1 MAATARDRERRVCRD
16 SDPLCS
22 LLVRVVQS
30 AGRHGPAG
38 PWDQPK
44 KTRNA
49 SGWYRFVLLRVRLP
63 NTLRLAS
70 DLGEATGFEGS
81 LRDPGRVFG
90 SGAALPCP
98 APRLLHVP
106 PSCDVFSG
114 DPFFCEYSRVHALS
128 REVPRQ
134 RGRVVLHTGGLRAR
148 RVCSDGLHRNRKRG
162 QDVSWTCRTR
172 QDACR

>member
-1 MAATARDRERRVCRD
+1 MRIPCAACWCK
-16 SDPLCS
+16 LI
-22 LLVRVVQS
+22 QS

-49 SGWYRFVLLRVRLP
+49 SAWYRFVLLRVRLP
-63 NTLRLAS
+63 NTPRLAS

-81 LRDPGRVFG
+81 LRDPFRVFG

-106 PSCDVFSG
+106 PSCDVVSG
-114 DPFFCEYSRVHALS
+114 NPFFCEYSRVHALS

-134 RGRVVLHTGGLRAR
+134 RGRLAPHGGLTGAAR
-148 RVCSDGLHRNRKRG
+148 V
-162 QDVSWTCRTR
+162 Q
-172 QDACR
+172 